1 MALLKDGKL
10 QGSVS
15 SYGLSKKLG
24 YHEVK
29 DFDQLYS
36 FHLQKDGTWM
46 CQQYKW
52 WEYQGRM
59 NVANRGTYYDVS
71 NDNPFVERLKT
82 EITLTER
89 DVKKAEVKDDDIPF

>member
-36 FHLQKDGTWM
+36 FHLQKNGEWM

-52 WEYQGRM
+52 WAYQGRM

-71 NDNPFVERLKT
+71 SADFLKPIVSQ

-89 DVKKAEVKDDDIPF
+89 DVKKADVKDDDIPF